1 MLRLLLFM
9 HHIAFATHALHVL
22 ISFHTYACTLD
33 RILVKSEST
42 IQVEQSQ
49 ASVVAHKRLM
59 RGY

>member
-1 MLRLLLFM
+1 M

-49 ASVVAHKRLM
+49 ASVVAHKRLV